1 MNVFISYSE
10 ANKTLAQNLRSS
22 LVKEGHSVPN
32 FATDIAA
39 GSNWHKE
46 LGKALEQ
53 SEAMVVLLTPESVNS
68 SSVRSDID
76 YALSN
81 PRFRNRLIPV
91 MVRPTQAVPWILKK
105 LNRKMIRASNDLS
118 QTAREIAS
126 ALHATVPAAAAK

>member
-22 LVKEGHSVPN
+22 LVREGYSVPN
-32 FATDIAA
+32 FAADITA

-46 LGKALEQ
+46 MGKALEQ
-53 SEAMVVLLTPESVNS
+53 SDAMVVLLTPESVNS
-68 SSVRSDID
+68 PSVRSEID

-81 PRFRNRLIPV
+81 PRFRDRLIPV
-91 MVRPTQAVPWILKK
+91 MARPTQSVPWILEK
-105 LNRKMIRASNDLS
+105 LSRKMIRLSSDLS

-126 ALHATVPAAAAK
+126 ALHATSPSVAAK